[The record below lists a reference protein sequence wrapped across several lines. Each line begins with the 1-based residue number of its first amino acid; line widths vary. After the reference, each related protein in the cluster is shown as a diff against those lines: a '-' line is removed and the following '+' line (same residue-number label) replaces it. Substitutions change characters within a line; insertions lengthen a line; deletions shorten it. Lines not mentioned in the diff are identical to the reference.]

1 MGNVILITNK
11 VFEYID
17 NFFPSKIEKISW
29 KFREILYNLQVR
41 VLMESNFE
49 PIPKIQ
55 GQLAFI
61 GVKPQ
66 IVYPDTRYISFV

>member
-11 VFEYID
+11 VH
-17 NFFPSKIEKISW
+17 
-29 KFREILYNLQVR
+29 

-49 PIPKIQ
+49 PIPKIR

-66 IVYPDTRYISFV
+66 IVCPDTRYISFG